1 MEAPMA
7 PLLVRRP
14 SLRRL
19 GRALGAAALP
29 GDVIALV
36 GDLGAGKTHLAQAI
50 ARGAGVPPGVRVAS
64 PTFAVVIEHAGR
76 IPVHHAD
83 LYRLGDLD
91 ELAEI
96 GLVERAAD
104 GLLLVEWADRL
115 PGALPRDAL
124 TITLRPARR
133 GERALTMASD
143 GPRSDALQGVAAAWE
158 AARRA
163 HRGLA

>member
-1 MEAPMA
+1 MA
-7 PLLVRRP
+7 PLLLRRP

-36 GDLGAGKTHLAQAI
+36 GALGAGKTHFAQAL
-50 ARGAGVPPGVRVAS
+50 ARGAGVPPTTRVTS
-64 PTFAVVIEHAGR
+64 PTFSVVVEYVGR
-76 IPVHHAD
+76 LPVHHAD
-83 LYRLGDLD
+83 LYRLGDAD

-115 PGALPRDAL
+115 PGALPRDVLWATL
-124 TITLRPARR
+124 TPARS
-133 GERALTMASD
+133 GERALALTAT
-143 GPRSDALQGVAAAWE
+143 GPRAEALRAVAARWE

-163 HRGLA
+163 

>member
-1 MEAPMA
+1 MA

-19 GRALGAAALP
+19 GRALGAAAQP

-50 ARGAGVPPGVRVAS
+50 ARGAGVPPETRVTS
-64 PTFAVVIEHAGR
+64 PTFAVVVEHAGR
-76 IPVHHAD
+76 LPVHHAD
-83 LYRLGDLD
+83 LYRLGDAG

-96 GLVERAAD
+96 GLVERAVD

-115 PGALPRDAL
+115 PGSLPADTLWVTL
-124 TITLRPARR
+124 TPARP
-133 GERALTMASD
+133 GERALALGPG
-143 GPRSDALQGVAAAWE
+143 GPRSTALRGVAEAWA

-163 HRGLA
+163 SRG

>member
-1 MEAPMA
+1 MA

-19 GRALGAAALP
+19 GRALGAAAQP

-50 ARGAGVPPGVRVAS
+50 ARGAGVPAETRVTS
-64 PTFAVVIEHAGR
+64 PTFAVVVEHAGR
-76 IPVHHAD
+76 LTVHHAD
-83 LYRLGDLD
+83 LYRLGDAG

-96 GLVERAAD
+96 GLVERAVD

-115 PGALPRDAL
+115 PGSLPADTLWVTL
-124 TITLRPARR
+124 TPARP
-133 GERALTMASD
+133 GERALAFASA
-143 GPRSDALQGVAAAWE
+143 GPRSTALRCVAE
-158 AARRA
+158 ASGATRRA
-163 HRGLA
+163 SRR

>member
-1 MEAPMA
+1 M
-7 PLLVRRP
+7 LLVRRP

-36 GDLGAGKTHLAQAI
+36 GTLGAGKTHLAQAI
-50 ARGAGVPPGVRVAS
+50 ARGAGVPPETRVTS

-83 LYRLGDLD
+83 LYRLGSAD
-91 ELAEI
+91 ELSEI
-96 GLVERAAD
+96 GLVERAAE
-104 GLLLVEWADRL
+104 GLLVVECADRL
-115 PGALPRDAL
+115 PAALPPDAL
-124 TITLRPARR
+124 WVTMTVAAP
-133 GERALTMASD
+133 GVRALDLAAN
-143 GPRSDALQGVAAAWE
+143 GPRSAALCAAAGAWA

-163 HRGLA
+163 